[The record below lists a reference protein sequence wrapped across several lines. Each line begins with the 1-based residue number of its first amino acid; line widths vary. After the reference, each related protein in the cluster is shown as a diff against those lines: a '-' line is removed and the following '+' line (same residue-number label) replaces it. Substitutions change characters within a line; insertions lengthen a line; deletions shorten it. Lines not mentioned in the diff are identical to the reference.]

1 MFINSS
7 PSIKCMT
14 QNEFEKFNIS
24 QELLEQLKQKGYQQ
38 PTAIQNKAIP
48 YIVKGESVIVTSA
61 TGSGKTLCYT
71 LPIVSRLISNN
82 SPQILVIAP
91 TKSLVQ
97 QIEKEFNQLNINNI
111 LTILASYG
119 GSSYKQDLETAHQA
133 DIIIGTTGRI
143 SDLIENRAFQLG
155 TIKTIILDE
164 IDEMLYTQYLV
175 ELEFILKQIP
185 KKSQKLVF
193 SATISKETN
202 KIIRNY
208 IKNPKKIT
216 AQQYISPKKLK
227 QEVYTIE
234 SAKKLSLLLHILESR
249 KMGLIM
255 IFVNRQDTV
264 EWLAKNLDKL
274 STYKT
279 RALHGDTSPGK
290 RKKIINEFDNEQ
302 FDILVTTDIAAR
314 GLDIS
319 GITHII
325 NYTIPKIPDKYIHR
339 IGRTARAGET
349 GTIINFVAKNE
360 EEAFL
365 EILRNHDIKPVIKDL
380 PEFREVE
387 PITTYK
393 EKKPRR

>member
-1 MFINSS
+1 
-7 PSIKCMT
+7 MT

-365 EILRNHDIKPVIKDL
+365 EILKHHDIKPVIKDL